1 MFNIVAMISAKRPNP
16 FIPKL
21 DRSSLPIIL
30 WNLTPFV
37 GVLFFG
43 WEPISVFVCYALETI
58 VIGIFNVFK
67 LIAVNIFGLP
77 PAADEKGVQ
86 GWGIIPFF
94 LVHYYMFVFIQL
106 SIFFPIAGTGGLGP
120 IDFAKKIFSFTENTD
135 YNVALGLFVVNN
147 AYLFVTDFILPRTYE
162 KRTVLQQMFEPY
174 TRIFVQQFVVIL
186 GAMVYTVFGS
196 GLFVLILL
204 VVIKTWFDLLLY
216 RKGLLEWAKEKQAEI
231 KAFEERNPQ

>member
-1 MFNIVAMISAKRPNP
+1 MISAKRPNP

-30 WNLTPFV
+30 WNLTPLA

-43 WEPISVFVCYALETI
+43 WEAISVFVCYALETI

-67 LIAVNIFGLP
+67 LIAVNYYGLP
-77 PAADEKGVQ
+77 PQPDEKGVQ

-94 LVHYYMFVFIQL
+94 LVHYYLFVFIQL
-106 SIFFPIAGTGGLGP
+106 SIFFPIAGSGSLGP
-120 IDFAKKIFSFTENTD
+120 LAFINNLFSLTLKSD
-135 YNVALGLFVVNN
+135 YNIALGLFVANN
-147 AYLFVTDFILPRTYE
+147 AYLFVTDFILPRTYQ
-162 KRTVLQQMFEPY
+162 KRSVLQQMFEPY

-186 GAMVYTVFGS
+186 GAMVYTLSGS
-196 GLFVLILL
+196 GIFIVVLL

-231 KAFEERNPQ
+231 KAFEEKNPQ